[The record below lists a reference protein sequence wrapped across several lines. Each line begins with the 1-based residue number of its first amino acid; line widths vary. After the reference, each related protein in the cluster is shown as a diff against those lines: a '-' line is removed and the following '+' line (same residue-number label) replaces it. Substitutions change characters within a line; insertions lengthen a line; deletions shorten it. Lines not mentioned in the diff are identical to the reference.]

1 MWAAATSAGGVP
13 GAMISRTDRATAAAD
28 EAGSAS
34 MTGFS
39 VRCRVPA
46 GSAPHTWASPRA
58 EGLAAVVGP
67 LIAVQ
72 GGLVGE

>member
-1 MWAAATSAGGVP
+1 
-13 GAMISRTDRATAAAD
+13 
-28 EAGSAS
+28 